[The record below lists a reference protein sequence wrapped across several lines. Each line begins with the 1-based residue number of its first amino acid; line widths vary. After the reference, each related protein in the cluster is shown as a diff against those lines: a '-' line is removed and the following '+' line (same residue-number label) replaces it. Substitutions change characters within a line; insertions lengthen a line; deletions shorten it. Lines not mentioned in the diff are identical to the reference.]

1 MESSQ
6 SMPEKAPDEVA
17 IQIWTGHQERSS
29 EHERQRLEFTSVVV
43 GASLVAIGLLAEG
56 SSDGTPEVTAALA
69 LVAMINVLA
78 IAYSWRGNQWARWHR
93 DVARALATDRWP
105 DLVAFASTV
114 KRPHDRAHLIGREL
128 LQRTLHLVVA
138 LAAIVL
144 IVAG

>member
-43 GASLVAIGLLAEG
+43 GASLVAI
-56 SSDGTPEVTAALA
+56 
-69 LVAMINVLA
+69 
-78 IAYSWRGNQWARWHR
+78 
-93 DVARALATDRWP
+93 ATDRWP